1 VTRPR
6 KEASRRPAT
15 MKDIAKKAGVA
26 QSTVSRILN
35 DTPLLVPISEETR
48 ERVLAAAAELRY
60 RPNPHARGLR
70 GAPTML
76 IGAIVR
82 DATDPFFAGAID
94 ALSLE
99 ARHRGYS
106 VVLGHARER
115 ADEALA
121 LAAILEARQCDAMVV
136 LGDLR
141 TQPRLIEDLESVNV
155 HVPVVA
161 IWHGGRR
168 EGFVTVSVDN
178 RHGIT
183 AAMRHLTSLG
193 HQRIA
198 FVGDPVLGDIQERH
212 AAYRDFLAAQRLKVP
227 RAYVQPVRNTFDG
240 GVAAFEALMAL
251 PRCPTAVAAATDVLA
266 VGILHAASDR
276 GVPIPDE
283 FSVVGFDDIPFA
295 AMTAPALTTVRM
307 PVEKMIQAAIAMA
320 VDKRFRN
327 AAGTAKGVRVFKP
340 TLVVRRSTAR
350 LAHRAPP
357 KDRRE

>member
-1 VTRPR
+1 
-6 KEASRRPAT
+6 
-15 MKDIAKKAGVA
+15 MKDVAKKAGVA

-35 DTPLLVPISEETR
+35 DTPLLVPISPDTR
-48 ERVLAAAAELRY
+48 ERVRAAAAELRY

-227 RAYVQPVRNTFDG
+227 RAYVQDVRNTFDG

-251 PRCPTAVAAATDVLA
+251 PRPPTAVAAATDVLA

-340 TLVVRRSTAR
+340 TLVVRRSTAP

>member
-1 VTRPR
+1 
-6 KEASRRPAT
+6 
-15 MKDIAKKAGVA
+15 MKDIAEKAGVA

-35 DTPLLVPISEETR
+35 DTPLPVPISQDTR

-161 IWHGGRR
+161 VWHGGRR

-198 FVGDPVLGDIQERH
+198 FVGDPVLGDIEERH
-212 AAYRDFLAAQRLKVP
+212 AAYRDFLAARGVKVP
-227 RAYVQPVRNTFDG
+227 RGYVQPVRNTFDG
-240 GVAAFEALMAL
+240 GVAAFDALVAL
-251 PRCPTAVAAATDVLA
+251 PQPPTAVAAATDVLA
-266 VGILHAASDR
+266 VGVLHAASDR
-276 GVPIPDE
+276 GVPIPDQ

-295 AMTAPALTTVRM
+295 AVTVPALTTVRM
-307 PVEKMIQAAIAMA
+307 PVEKMIQAAIGMA

-340 TLVVRRSTAR
+340 TLVVRRSTAP